1 MMMTNQD
8 YSEGDEVRSVLQ
20 AWTLKESVRSL
31 LTMANKANYLMLRMT
46 VSGTDPSINGWWGV
60 Q

>member
-20 AWTLKESVRSL
+20 AWILRESVRSL
-31 LTMANKANYLMLRMT
+31 LTMANKDNCLILRMA
-46 VSGTDPSINGWWGV
+46 VSGTDPSMK
-60 Q
+60 